1 MAALFRKVD
10 SVRHKELER
19 QEVFSDGTDTLAL
32 AGTREEVRNK
42 KGTKNYVP
50 RNPISRELVLIL
62 FLVSPA
68 GLYWTLLLDAGEM
81 DIEPDT
87 SLLPNDPEAPT
98 AG

>member
-1 MAALFRKVD
+1 M
-10 SVRHKELER
+10 
-19 QEVFSDGTDTLAL
+19 
-32 AGTREEVRNK
+32 
-42 KGTKNYVP
+42 KNNVP